1 MFTFFFLF
9 FVLQILAVILISKLC
24 KLAVFGL
31 FVFGVFF
38 FFCHFASIKAA
49 TSFKQGPTC
58 LEAQL
63 IHVFPKF
70 VTLHPVHHSHFFEMI
85 FKTSTEHYS

>member
-24 KLAVFGL
+24 KVAVFGL
-31 FVFGVFF
+31 FV
-38 FFCHFASIKAA
+38 FFCHFASIKVA

-70 VTLHPVHHSHFFEMI
+70 VTLHPVHHSHSFEMI